1 MPYELITERNLSEG
15 FHILFVYVNDITDG
29 LFIRLFIFSVWCII
43 GFGLYFSQ
51 KRAVGTGDLP
61 MSLAVSGFISAI
73 LTVLL
78 QLIPNLVDLFTSTVI
93 FILAGLSVFWF
104 LMSRD

>member
-1 MPYELITERNLSEG
+1 MTYESITERNLSEG

-29 LFIRLFIFSVWCII
+29 LFIRLFIFAVWCILA
-43 GFGLYFSQ
+43 FGLYFSQ

-61 MSLAVSGFISAI
+61 MALAVSGFVSTI

-78 QLIPNLVDLFTSTVI
+78 QLIPNLIDLFTSTVVFVLTGI
-93 FILAGLSVFWF
+93 AVFWF